1 MKKSLVVG
9 NRSVNNSGSKR
20 PLALPHKIMKT
31 LQQVANSIARK
42 NGANIATN
50 IIFADI
56 PEGIVTKHVKYGYF
70 KNTTGE
76 RVPNAYRRKF
86 GWKNTHYGAAVC
98 EVTLPLALDVPRRT
112 I

>member
-1 MKKSLVVG
+1 
-9 NRSVNNSGSKR
+9 
-20 PLALPHKIMKT
+20 MKT
-31 LQQVANSIARK
+31 LQQIANAIARK
-42 NGANIATN
+42 SGANIATS
-50 IIFADI
+50 IIFADT
-56 PEGIVTKHVKYGYF
+56 PEGIVTNHVKPGYF

-98 EVTLPLALDVPRRT
+98 EVTLPLALDVPCGT